1 MPRNP
6 RRRRQ
11 TPRRLPP
18 RPGAPSVAP
27 SASAGTAS
35 ARESRPA
42 RLVEREAPYL
52 RAELRRV
59 FSLSAVSLAL
69 LALLVIV
76 DRVR

>member
-11 TPRRLPP
+11 VPRRLPP
-18 RPGAPSVAP
+18 RPGEPAAAPPAN
-27 SASAGTAS
+27 ARTALT
-35 ARESRPA
+35 RESRPA

-69 LALLVIV
+69 LALLVVV

>member
-1 MPRNP
+1 
-6 RRRRQ
+6 
-11 TPRRLPP
+11 
-18 RPGAPSVAP
+18 
-27 SASAGTAS
+27 
-35 ARESRPA
+35 
-42 RLVEREAPYL
+42 LVEREAPYL